1 MKKQALDLLYIAKGL
16 IANSSILEGLR
27 KPQAVNFVNKI
38 LRANT
43 RGFYTDNGWVPV
55 YKIWS
60 ELSKAGIEVHH
71 DGDKYDHDS
80 KGEMISKTWRFH
92 IDFYNNRDRLNT
104 LYGVVIA
111 SGAGTVKDPLS
122 RYDLVAYVS

>member
-1 MKKQALDLLYIAKGL
+1 M
-16 IANSSILEGLR
+16 
-27 KPQAVNFVNKI
+27 NFQF
-38 LRANT
+38 RANT
-43 RGFYTDNGWVPV
+43 RGFYTDNGFLFI
-55 YKIWS
+55 KFG

-104 LYGVVIA
+104 LWCGNCVWCWYKRSI
-111 SGAGTVKDPLS
+111 K
-122 RYDLVAYVS
+122 